1 MMKIYKT
8 NIDTNLFEETDK
20 IEKGV
25 WINMVNPSDD
35 EIERVC
41 NEVNIEQ
48 DFIRYPL
55 DLEERSRIDIE
66 DNQILTIIDIP
77 YAEKTETSE
86 GYSTMPLGM
95 LVVGDDYFI
104 TVCLKETSII
114 KDFETNKIRDFFT
127 YKKTR
132 FILQILYRNAIYFL
146 MYLKQINKDT
156 EIAEIELQKS
166 MQNKE
171 LIRMLNIEKSLVYFR
186 TSLKANEIVMEKML
200 SGRVMKLYD
209 EDEDILEDAIIE
221 NKQAIEMTK
230 IYTDILSGTMDAYA
244 SIISNNLN
252 IVMKFLASITIVLSL
267 PTIVSSFFGMNV
279 FVPLADA
286 KWGFYIIMAISV
298 LISVI
303 VLIWLKKKDML

>member
-8 NIDTNLFEETDK
+8 NLNTNLFEETNK

-86 GYSTMPLGM
+86 GFSTMPLGM

-104 TVCLKETSII
+104 TVCLKETSVI

-156 EIAEIELQKS
+156 EVAEIELQKS

-200 SGRVMKLYD
+200 SGRVIKLYE

-279 FVPLADA
+279 FVPFADA
-286 KWGFYIIMAISV
+286 KWGFYLIMAISV
-298 LISVI
+298 VISAL